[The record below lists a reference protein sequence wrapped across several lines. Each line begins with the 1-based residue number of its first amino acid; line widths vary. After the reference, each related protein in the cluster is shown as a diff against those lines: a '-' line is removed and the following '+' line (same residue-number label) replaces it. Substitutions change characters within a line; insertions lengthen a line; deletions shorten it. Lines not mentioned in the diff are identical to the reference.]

1 MKFYKDDDHFGCYFD
16 KITVNK
22 LTAIYHDYSGVMFF
36 LNGENHNTKNAAYSS
51 ENEIN
56 EKKYQQFRLNR
67 NYYGD
72 ENNFTKESWRRFVKL
87 RAFL

>member
-36 LNGENHNTKNAAYSS
+36 LNGKCHNAKNATYIFYDGYK
-51 ENEIN
+51 EFYLDG
-56 EKKYQQFRLNR
+56 KL
-67 NYYGD
+67 YGD
-72 ENNFTKESWRRFVKL
+72 KRNFTKQTWRKFYKL
-87 RAFL
+87 KAFL